1 MEYFTVE
8 PSPVYAGNASR
19 PGYTYTP
26 AAVVTTTAA
35 EESSSDYSGWI
46 FWLLLFFF
54 IILLIALVYFYF
66 SFSGPASELIDD
78 AEQALNN
85 VNAAAPVVQQAASDI
100 STNLIPKVD
109 EGVNKIEALIDKIDK
124 LLPEN
129 SDTSLATIEAKIEAL
144 ITKVENVDTSA
155 LKTYIEGG
163 IQTNEVIAGLSP
175 VIVDIR
181 DCTCPT
187 NNGNTLNNNNLT
199 GGNRFAGTGSVR
211 SHGRL
216 V

>member
-8 PSPVYAGNASR
+8 PSQRNTGSLYNGQ
-19 PGYTYTP
+19 PGYVP
-26 AAVVTTTAA
+26 AVVTTTA
-35 EESSSDYSGWI
+35 EESSDYSGWI

-54 IILLIALVYFYF
+54 IILLIALLYFYF
-66 SFSGPASELIDD
+66 TFSGPASELIDD

-109 EGVNKIEALIDKIDK
+109 EGVNNVNDLIAKIDK
-124 LLPEN
+124 LLPSG
-129 SDTSLATIEAKIEAL
+129 SDTSLATIEAKLEAL
-144 ITKVENVDTSA
+144 ISKVENVDTSV
-155 LKTYIEGG
+155 LQTYIEGG

-187 NNGNTLNNNNLT
+187 PINNNNNLT
-199 GGNRFAGTGSVR
+199 GGNRFVGVNPAPIRYHGPS
-211 SHGRL
+211 GRL